1 MNSQAQL
8 SAAQQLSSGGA
19 GAPQTLEESGA
30 GGADDDDDEPP
41 ELEAAEEDGPLDE
54 TGVDPKDID
63 LVMQQVNCSRAKAV
77 RVLKESGGDLIN
89 ASMSNFLFLMHVV
102 KSSTLQLWQRASR
115 FFLCSSYSSSC
126 LIPSRCGKLY
136 LDP

>member
-8 SAAQQLSSGGA
+8 SANQQLATG

-89 ASMSNFLFLMHVV
+89 ASKSNFLFLMHVV

-115 FFLCSSYSSSC
+115 FFCVHRIHSVA
-126 LIPSRCGKLY
+126 
-136 LDP
+136 

>member
-8 SAAQQLSSGGA
+8 SAAQQLSSAGA
-19 GAPQTLEESGA
+19 GAAQTLEESGA

-41 ELEAAEEDGPLDE
+41 ELEAVEEDGPLDE

-89 ASMSNFLFLMHVV
+89 ASKSMFSFLMHIVD
-102 KSSTLQLWQRASR
+102 SSSVQLWQRASR
-115 FFLCSSYSSSC
+115 FFCVHH
-126 LIPSRCGKLY
+126 IHPVA
-136 LDP
+136 

>member
-19 GAPQTLEESGA
+19 GAAQTLEESGA

-41 ELEAAEEDGPLDE
+41 ELEEAEEDGALDE
-54 TGVDPKDID
+54 TGVDAKDID

-89 ASMSNFLFLMHVV
+89 ASKSIFLFLIYVVV
-102 KSSTLQLWQRASR
+102 KSSALQLWQRASR
-115 FFLCSSYSSSC
+115 FFCVHR
-126 LIPSRCGKLY
+126 IPSVA
-136 LDP
+136 